1 MSDFE
6 YRVGLGHDT
15 HRLGPDRPLILG
27 GVRVDYDRGLVGHS
41 DADVLLHAVT
51 DALLGAAALGDIGEL
66 FPDTDPANKDLD
78 SRIFLE
84 AALTRVRQLGWEP
97 VNLDCTLFAQRPK
110 LSGYKPTIAQHL
122 AQLLDGIPRAGRY
135 QEAGRFQ
142 SDPIVLIGISPWV
155 DDTRGVLAQIAGDS
169 LSGEVPLLGVRLD
182 ATEDFCE
189 VIEDYRWWWGHHRP
203 TEARLTPSPGNQS
216 TVPLTRSWI
225 ADSFTPDEI

>member
-1 MSDFE
+1 MNGSIPNPAAPPAFSVPTAEPLRSD
-6 YRVGLGHDT
+6 RVRAVFGLGPSPP
-15 HRLGPDRPLILG
+15 LPGVSPD
-27 GVRVDYDRGLVGHS
+27 S
-41 DADVLLHAVT
+41 
-51 DALLGAAALGDIGEL
+51 
-66 FPDTDPANKDLD
+66 
-78 SRIFLE
+78 LE
-84 AALTRVRQLGWEP
+84 RYR
-97 VNLDCTLFAQRPK
+97 
-110 LSGYKPTIAQHL
+110 QHL
-122 AQLLDGIPRAGRY
+122 AQLLDGIPRTGRY

-155 DDTRGVLAQIAGDS
+155 DDTRGILAQIAGDS

-203 TEARLTPSPGNQS
+203 TEARLTPSRGNQS